1 MTLFLPPEAI
11 VYYHNHIQ
19 HAHQL
24 ADIETHLRVTLFA
37 IPIYVGFG
45 AQDSDRNSIYF
56 EKTREYVELAKNFC
70 RPVMADENGT
80 VVYHHTPYIGMAD
93 PASFC
98 VLEYG
103 MKDKSRGYCGVF
115 KLDSGMNTYNLRL
128 RGTDQSKNYEVTF
141 KSSGATVVTTGFELA
156 NTGIN
161 ISLENIN
168 TSELILYKSI

>member
-19 HAHQL
+19 DAHQL

-37 IPIYVGFG
+37 LPIYVGFG
-45 AQDSDRNSIYF
+45 AQDADRNSIYF
-56 EKTREYVELAKNFC
+56 KKTREYVELAKGFC
-70 RPVMADENGT
+70 RPVLENGA
-80 VVYHHTPYIGMAD
+80 VVYHHTPYIGMVQ

-103 MKDKSRGYCGVF
+103 MKDKSRWYCGIF
-115 KLDSGMNTYNLRL
+115 KLDSGINTYNLRL
-128 RGTDQSKNYEVTF
+128 RGIDMSKNYEITF
-141 KSSGATVVTTGFELA
+141 KNIDAKVLINGFELV

-161 ISLENIN
+161 ITLESIN
-168 TSELILYKSI
+168 TSELILYKNVL